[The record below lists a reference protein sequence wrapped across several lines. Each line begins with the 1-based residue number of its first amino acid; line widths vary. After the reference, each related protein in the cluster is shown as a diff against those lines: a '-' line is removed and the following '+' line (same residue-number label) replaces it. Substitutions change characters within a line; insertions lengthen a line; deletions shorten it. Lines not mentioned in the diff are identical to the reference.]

1 MIQFIYIDILFQESI
16 QFYRFSKVEKKRI
29 SYKEMGFI
37 RDKCIASKI
46 GTGQFYNDYGVNGNI
61 VTAGQRDYAAWMQ
74 NIEAQKE
81 EY

>member
-1 MIQFIYIDILFQESI
+1 
-16 QFYRFSKVEKKRI
+16 
-29 SYKEMGFI
+29 MGFI

-46 GTGQFYNDYGVNGNI
+46 GTGQFNSVYGINGNI
-61 VTAGQRDYAAWMQ
+61 VMAEQRDYAAWMQ

>member
-1 MIQFIYIDILFQESI
+1 
-16 QFYRFSKVEKKRI
+16 
-29 SYKEMGFI
+29 MGFI

-46 GTGQFYNDYGVNGNI
+46 GARQFNNVYGINGNI
-61 VTAGQRDYAAWMQ
+61 VTAGQRDYAAQMQ